1 MTGIWLLSLIYRYA
15 MNDLTIYVFFLF
27 ASNNRTPDVGE
38 VVPLIVWT
46 SVVVILVLCAI
57 YLAKRIK
64 NSRNDQAV
72 SLHEIYRQF
81 DQAWEEGELSEEEYR
96 QIRRELSE
104 KIISVEK
111 NENQNQ

>member
-1 MTGIWLLSLIYRYA
+1 
-15 MNDLTIYVFFLF
+15 MNDLTLHVFLLF
-27 ASNNRTPDVGE
+27 ASNNRSPEVKE
-38 VVPLIVWT
+38 VVPLIIWT
-46 SVVVILVLCAI
+46 SVVVILVFCAI

-64 NSRNDQAV
+64 NSRNDQGV

-81 DQAWEEGELSEEEYR
+81 DQAWEEGELSEDEYR

-111 NENQNQ
+111 NENKNDKP